1 MRIVDQ
7 NEIAKLV
14 FTRSVDPNIIKGS
27 MIDVAQE
34 NYLYNYLGDF
44 YSIMINDDDYIDY
57 IESYFKPIIAWGVL
71 YNNFETISFS
81 ITDKGLYVLAAE
93 GGAQLL
99 SRDNKYDSKLEIKRN
114 LTTLIKQMLKIF
126 EVEKK
131 TGNLLFKDFEY
142 IKIPNMINYAFE
154 EKKMMPY

>member
-7 NEIAKLV
+7 NEVAKLV
-14 FTRSVDPNIIKGS
+14 FNRSVDPNIIKGS

-34 NYLYNYLGDF
+34 NFLHNYLGDF
-44 YSIMINDDDYIDY
+44 YYTMINDDNYIDY

-81 ITDKGLYVLAAE
+81 VTDKGLYVLAAE

-99 SRDNKYDSKLEIKRN
+99 SRDKLYDSKLEIKRN

-126 EVEKK
+126 DSEKK
-131 TGNLLFKDFEY
+131 SNNILFNDFEY
-142 IKIPNMINYAFE
+142 DKIPNMINYNFE
-154 EKKMMPY
+154 DKKMMPY